1 MEESFENINFR
12 SRMLVIRLVLQMK
25 KVRESLELLS
35 GKERRFVR

>member
-12 SRMLVIRLVLQMK
+12 LRMLVIGLVLQMK

>member
-12 SRMLVIRLVLQMK
+12 LKMLVIGLVLQMK

>member
-12 SRMLVIRLVLQMK
+12 SRMLVIGLVLQMK
-25 KVRESLELLS
+25 KARESLELLS

>member
-1 MEESFENINFR
+1 MEKSCENINFR
-12 SRMLVIRLVLQMK
+12 LKMLVIRLVLQMK

>member
-1 MEESFENINFR
+1 MEKSFENINFR
-12 SRMLVIRLVLQMK
+12 LKMLVIRLVLQMK